1 MANYFK
7 KVSSENNSPGFKYNT
22 LNYNINEGTAD
33 DYNSEK
39 SNDSFKQENE
49 KAEWTSFVHL
59 KNDDADNLY

>member
-7 KVSSENNSPGFKYNT
+7 KATIENSSPGFKYNT

-33 DYNSEK
+33 DYYSEK
-39 SNDSFKQENE
+39 SNDSFKLENE
-49 KAEWTSFVHL
+49 KPQWTSFAHL